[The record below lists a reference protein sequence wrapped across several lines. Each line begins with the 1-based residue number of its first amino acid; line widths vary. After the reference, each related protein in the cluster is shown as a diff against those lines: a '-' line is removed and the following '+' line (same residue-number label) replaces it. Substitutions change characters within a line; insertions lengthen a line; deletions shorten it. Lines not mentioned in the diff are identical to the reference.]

1 MDLAEVWCSNI
12 DSNTQSV
19 NMMLDMSC
27 AFDLVSHDTLLE
39 KMKIYKYDTNSIKLM
54 KSYLS
59 FRSQYVDICGEKSEF
74 LWNKHGVP
82 QGSIMGPFLF
92 SLYVNELSAILNY
105 ECDHNEKVK
114 WNDNIFGEDCS
125 KCGVMVT
132 FADDCTIILES
143 MKHNS
148 DITSSK
154 LDKILNSL
162 EIFLKEN
169 NLKLN
174 KSKTNL
180 IRTTTSQ
187 QLTKNRCEKIKLST
201 LDSKNKPIVPK
212 NAVKLLGLVISS
224 NLTWSQHLEIG
235 KEAIFTQCKKR
246 LGALKFVC
254 KNASLHT
261 KKRLANACIMSRLL
275 YCITVWGVLGRKN
288 IVKRAQVVQNLT
300 MCWVLNKP
308 RWTKTM
314 ELLESLEWLSI
325 YQLTIYHT
333 LLTIW
338 NIFKY
343 KTPARCLAALERGS
357 EKQGRISLT
366 DRIWSIKIQAIFWSM
381 DEYLRKETIASKF
394 KTGLKRWI
402 KRNIPLEEI

>member
-1 MDLAEVWCSNI
+1 MEKWGSKDQVELFKFKDVTETRVKEIFKQLKNTHSECMDGFSNKVIKISAPSLIRPMKHLINASFKTNIFPSKWKIFKLIGLYKNKGDNESLENYRPIALLNPFSKVLEIEIFSQMNSHMDKFKMWNKNGYAYKKHHSTIHALMDLAEVWCSNI

-187 QLTKNRCEKIKLST
+187 QLTKNGCEKIKIST

-212 NAVKLLGLVISS
+212 NAVQLLGLVIS
-224 NLTWSQHLEIG
+224 
-235 KEAIFTQCKKR
+235 
-246 LGALKFVC
+246 
-254 KNASLHT
+254 
-261 KKRLANACIMSRLL
+261 
-275 YCITVWGVLGRKN
+275 
-288 IVKRAQVVQNLT
+288 
-300 MCWVLNKP
+300 
-308 RWTKTM
+308 
-314 ELLESLEWLSI
+314 
-325 YQLTIYHT
+325 
-333 LLTIW
+333 
-338 NIFKY
+338 
-343 KTPARCLAALERGS
+343 
-357 EKQGRISLT
+357 
-366 DRIWSIKIQAIFWSM
+366 
-381 DEYLRKETIASKF
+381 
-394 KTGLKRWI
+394 
-402 KRNIPLEEI
+402 